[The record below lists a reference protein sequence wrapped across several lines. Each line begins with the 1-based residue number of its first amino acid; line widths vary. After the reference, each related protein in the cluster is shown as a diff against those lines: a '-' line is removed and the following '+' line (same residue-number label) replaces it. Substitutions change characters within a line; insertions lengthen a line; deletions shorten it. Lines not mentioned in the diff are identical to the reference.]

1 MMRMIQQEGETD
13 YCRWEHWSKKVS
25 KTLIKEKRMVPKH
38 SGQFG

>member
-13 YCRWEHWSKKVS
+13 YCRWEHWNKKS
-25 KTLIKEKRMVPKH
+25 KTLIKEKQMVPKH